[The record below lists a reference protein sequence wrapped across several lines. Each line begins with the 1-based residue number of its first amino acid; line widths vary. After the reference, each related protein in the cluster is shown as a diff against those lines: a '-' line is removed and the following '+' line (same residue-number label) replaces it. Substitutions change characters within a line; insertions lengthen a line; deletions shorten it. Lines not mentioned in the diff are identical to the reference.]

1 MLKNLGHAIPRGVL
15 KTSGYAFGFQH
26 SPRDLANV
34 NGWKI
39 MLIPILILFWVI
51 NVTVYAMSSFVSLQR
66 QCIEYGK

>member
-1 MLKNLGHAIPRGVL
+1 MKNLGHAIPRGVL

-39 MLIPILILFWVI
+39 MFDPYID
-51 NVTVYAMSSFVSLQR
+51 TVLGNKCY
-66 QCIEYGK
+66 CICDVKFCVATTTMH